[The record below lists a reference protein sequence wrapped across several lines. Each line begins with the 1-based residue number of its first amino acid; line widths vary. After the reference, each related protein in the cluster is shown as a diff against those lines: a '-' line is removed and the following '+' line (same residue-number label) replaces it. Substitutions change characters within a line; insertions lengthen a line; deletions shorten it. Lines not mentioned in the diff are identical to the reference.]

1 MTVSPNG
8 SIDRPASGIRVGTAI
23 PAITGRP
30 LAAAERREALIDI
43 ADAGL
48 DHVMFGDHVS
58 FHGGFGMD
66 GLVQAAASLGCRP
79 DLGVYVG
86 LYLLPL
92 RHPVPV
98 ARQLSDLAD
107 LAPGKLT
114 LGVGIGGE
122 DRHEV
127 AVCGVDP
134 ATRGKRM
141 DEALTVL
148 RKLVAGDRV
157 TLHGAHIDVDDALVR
172 PIPTKPLPLI
182 VGGRSQAALDRAA
195 RLGDGWLG
203 IWTSSTRFAAATASI
218 AALSAEVGRETA
230 ALTHGLNVWCGLAVN
245 RNRARAAV
253 ADAMQAVYRLPYEK
267 FERYSPFGSAAEV
280 ADFLAPYVDAGCTTF
295 NLIPCGDDLDTV
307 ITMATEIQQQLTGDR
322 HRDHADV
329 DGLPAGHFVDVSARG
344 GGGGRAG

>member
-1 MTVSPNG
+1 MTMSQNG
-8 SIDRPASGIRVGTAI
+8 TTERLARGVRVGTAI

-30 LAAAERREALIDI
+30 LAAAERREALIGI

-58 FHGGFGMD
+58 FYGGFGMD
-66 GLVQAAASLGCRP
+66 GLIQAAASLGCRP
-79 DLGVYVG
+79 DLDVYVG
-86 LYLLPL
+86 LYQLPL

-127 AVCGVDP
+127 AICGVDP

-141 DEALTVL
+141 DESLTVL
-148 RKLVAGDRV
+148 RHLIAGDRV
-157 TLHGAHIDVDDALVR
+157 TLHGAHITVDDALIR
-172 PIPTKPLPLI
+172 PTPTKPVPLI

-203 IWTSSTRFAAATASI
+203 IWISSTRFEAATATI
-218 AALSAEVGRETA
+218 ASLAAEADRQTATLS
-230 ALTHGLNVWCGLAVN
+230 HGLNVWCGLASN

-253 ADAMQAVYRLPYEK
+253 AHAMQAIYRLPYEK

-280 ADFLAPYVDAGCTTF
+280 SEFLGPYIEAGCTTF

-322 HRDHADV
+322 HRDHV
-329 DGLPAGHFVDVSARG
+329 MQ
-344 GGGGRAG
+344 

>member
-1 MTVSPNG
+1 MTKSPNG
-8 SIDRPASGIRVGTAI
+8 STERPASRIRVGTAI
-23 PAITGRP
+23 PAIRGRLLTGTQ
-30 LAAAERREALIDI
+30 RREALIGI

-48 DHVMFGDHVS
+48 DHVLFGDHIS

-66 GLVQAAASLGCRP
+66 GLIQAAASLGCRP

-98 ARQLSDLAD
+98 ARQLSDLAE

-141 DEALTVL
+141 DESLTVL
-148 RKLVAGDRV
+148 RNLIAGDQV
-157 TLHGAHIDVDDALVR
+157 TFHGDHFTVDEALVR
-172 PIPTKPLPLI
+172 PIPTKPAPLI

-203 IWTSSTRFAAATASI
+203 IWISPTRFAAATATI
-218 AALSAEVGRETA
+218 AALATEIGRETTA
-230 ALTHGLNVWCGLAVN
+230 FSHGLNVWCGLAPN
-245 RNRARAAV
+245 RDRARSAV
-253 ADAMQAVYRLPYEK
+253 ADAMQSTYRLPYDK

-280 ADFLAPYVDAGCTTF
+280 ADFLGPYVEAGCTTF
-295 NLIPCGDDLDTV
+295 NLIPCGDNTDTV
-307 ITMATEIQQQLTGDR
+307 ITMASEIHRQLTGP
-322 HRDHADV
+322 
-329 DGLPAGHFVDVSARG
+329 DGRLPVVAAAAARAPVIPGTAGGSW
-344 GGGGRAG
+344 

>member
-1 MTVSPNG
+1 MTMSPHG
-8 SIDRPASGIRVGTAI
+8 STERLASGIRVGTAI
-23 PAITGRP
+23 PAITGGP
-30 LAAAERREALIDI
+30 LAPAERREALIGI

-48 DHVMFGDHVS
+48 DHVLFGDHVS
-58 FHGGFGMD
+58 FYGGFGMD
-66 GLVQAAASLGCRP
+66 GLIQAAASLGCRP

-98 ARQLSDLAD
+98 ARQLSDLAE
-107 LAPGKLT
+107 LAPSKLT

-141 DEALTVL
+141 DESLTVL
-148 RKLVAGDRV
+148 RNLIAGDRV
-157 TLHGAHIDVDDALVR
+157 TLHGAHINIDDALIR
-172 PIPTKPLPLI
+172 PTPTKPVPLI

-203 IWTSSTRFAAATASI
+203 IWISPTRFAAATAAI
-218 AALSAEVGRETA
+218 TARAAEAGRETTA
-230 ALTHGLNVWCGLAVN
+230 FSHGLNVWCGLAAN
-245 RNRARAAV
+245 RNRARTAV
-253 ADAMQAVYRLPYEK
+253 AHTMQTIYRLPYDK
-267 FERYSPFGSAAEV
+267 FERYSPYGSTAEV
-280 ADFLAPYVDAGCTTF
+280 ADFLAPYVEAGCTTF

-307 ITMATEIQQQLTGDR
+307 ITMASEIQQQLTSDR
-322 HRDHADV
+322 HRDHV
-329 DGLPAGHFVDVSARG
+329 MQ
-344 GGGGRAG
+344 

>member
-1 MTVSPNG
+1 MTTSVT
-8 SIDRPASGIRVGTAI
+8 DATARPVGGVRVGTAI
-23 PAITGRP
+23 PSIPGGP
-30 LAAAERREALIDI
+30 LAAAERRSALGRI

-58 FHGGFGMD
+58 FYGGFGMD
-66 GLVQAAASLGCRP
+66 GLIQAAAALGSRP

-86 LYLLPL
+86 LYQLPL

-122 DRHEV
+122 NRHEV
-127 AVCGVDP
+127 AVSGVDP
-134 ATRGKRM
+134 ATRGQRM
-141 DEALTVL
+141 NESLTVL
-148 RKLVAGDRV
+148 RRLMAGDRV
-157 TLHGAHIDVDDALVR
+157 TFHGSHIDVADALVR
-172 PIPTKPLPLI
+172 PTPIEPVPLI

-203 IWTSSTRFAAATASI
+203 IWVSPNRFATATAAI
-218 AALSAEVGRETA
+218 AAQATDAGRETA
-230 ALTHGLNVWCGLAVN
+230 AWSHGLNVWCGLASD

-253 ADAMQAVYRLPYEK
+253 ADTMQTVYRLPFDK
-267 FERYSPFGSAAEV
+267 FERYSPYGSTVDV

-307 ITMATEIQQQLTGDR
+307 VAMAAEVQERLTGV
-322 HRDHADV
+322 ATATS
-329 DGLPAGHFVDVSARG
+329 LCNNQS
-344 GGGGRAG
+344 